1 MSITQDLFSVDA
13 GHKNIEVLLQRMF
26 EGELE
31 SESSTTN
38 TGATNAVTL
47 SGATESS
54 VRVWKD
60 VYGSQKDQSCSTG

>member
-54 VRVWKD
+54 VRV
-60 VYGSQKDQSCSTG
+60 